1 MRRIVL
7 DSLDGETMPF
17 TQLGLMPELMRA
29 LSASDYVRPTPIQSQ
44 AIPVILEGNDL
55 IGTAQTGTGK
65 TAAFVLPL
73 LQRLSKS
80 TGKIRA
86 LVLTPTRELAV
97 QVELAVRKYGRF
109 LNLRSTAIYGGVS
122 QRSQEDALKRGV
134 DIVVATPGRLLDLT
148 AQGLL
153 NLSKVEAL
161 VLDEADRML
170 DMGFLPDIRQV
181 VRLLPKERQTLL
193 FSATLPDE
201 IRDLARSVQRNPV
214 RVEVGHRRTPA
225 AGVDQ
230 HLFPVS
236 PHLKTDL
243 LLQLLG
249 KEAMD
254 PVLVFTRT
262 KHGADRLHRIL
273 EKHRYKV
280 ACIHSGRSQTQRQ
293 QALDGFRRSHYQ
305 ILVATDIAARGIDV
319 QNISHVIN
327 FDIPNNADDYIHR
340 VGRTGRAE
348 KLGVAYSFVS
358 PEDEVHVQSIER
370 SIQKK
375 LRRITLEGF
384 PYDSPVKPNRAPAG
398 LPKAIDASFAPARR
412 FQTSPEHSAKVFDRF
427 ALNLV
432 RPVKKAVGSQA
443 DGNRIPARLDAN
455 KNRKVTRPYDRI
467 PHRAPGSLGGPTQE
481 EQRELKR
488 LQSRLFGPPSRRQGP
503 YFPRR
508 PASSR
513 MDE

>member
-1 MRRIVL
+1 
-7 DSLDGETMPF
+7 MPF

-29 LSASDYVRPTPIQSQ
+29 LNASNYTRPTPIQSQ
-44 AIPVILEGNDL
+44 AIPLILEGKDL

-73 LQRLSKS
+73 LQRLSKN

-97 QVELAVRKYGRF
+97 QVELAVRRYGRY
-109 LNLRSTAIYGGVS
+109 LNLRSTAIYGGVP
-122 QRSQEDALKRGV
+122 QRPQEDALKKGV
-134 DIVVATPGRLLDLT
+134 DIVVATPGRLLDLVT
-148 AQGLL
+148 QGLVK
-153 NLSKVEAL
+153 LSNVEVF

-181 VRLLPKERQTLL
+181 VRLLPKQRQTLL

-201 IRDLARSVQRNPV
+201 IKDLARSVQKDPV
-214 RVEVGHRRTPA
+214 RVEVGLRRTPA
-225 AGVDQ
+225 EGVDQ

-236 PHLKTDL
+236 PHLKADL
-243 LLQLLG
+243 LLELLG
-249 KEAMD
+249 KETME

-280 ACIHSGRSQTQRQ
+280 ACIHSGRSQRQRQ
-293 QALDGFRRSHYQ
+293 EAMDGFRKSQYQ

-358 PEDEVHVQSIER
+358 PEDETCVQSIER

-375 LRRITLEGF
+375 LRRIKLDDF
-384 PYDSPVKPNRAPAG
+384 PYESPVKPHGSPANLSKRIG
-398 LPKAIDASFAPARR
+398 SSSTVTRR
-412 FQTSPEHSAKVFDRF
+412 VQSSPEQSAKVFDRF
-427 ALNLV
+427 AYNAV
-432 RPVKKAVGSQA
+432 RPIKKTSRPRV
-443 DGNRIPARLDAN
+443 DGNRIPAGVNAS
-455 KNRKVTRPYDRI
+455 KNRTVTRYYDRASYRT
-467 PHRAPGSLGGPTQE
+467 PDSLGSPTE
-481 EQRELKR
+481 KEQRELKR
-488 LQSRLFGPPSRRQGP
+488 LQSRLFGASSLRRQSGYP
-503 YFPRR
+503 ARR

-513 MDE
+513 MDD